1 MNLHSK
7 IEKFLTKKNFNFVHL
22 ETVDSTMT
30 QIKKYIGNKNICM
43 FADEQTEG
51 IGRRGNKWIS
61 PKGNIYLSFLF
72 NYNLLIEDHFIFTA
86 ITANSI
92 INFLSMFINENINIK
107 WPNDISINDSKIA
120 GIITEIVEKNN
131 TKYIIIGIGINII
144 KSPEISNYKT
154 CCLKDYIS
162 SINSED
168 ILLYMIQS
176 YFKEYE
182 MILGKRY
189 NQIIHIFKKNML
201 YLNSKINILLPNGE
215 IQNVLLKNI
224 NYDGSL
230 LVEKQGIEEKIFS
243 ARII

>member
-1 MNLHSK
+1 MSLHIK
-7 IEKFLTKKNFNFVHL
+7 IEKFLTTKNIRSVYL
-22 ETVDSTMT
+22 EKVGSTMND
-30 QIKKYIGNKNICM
+30 IKKYIGDNNICM
-43 FADEQTEG
+43 IADEQKEG

-72 NYNLLIEDHFIFTA
+72 NYNLSIQDHFIFTA

-144 KSPEISNYKT
+144 ESPEISNYKT

-162 SINSED
+162 SITSED

-182 MILGKRY
+182 MILGKKY

-215 IQNVLLKNI
+215 IQNVLLKNL